1 MTNDQQPTTNLS
13 RMPQLRSR
21 WWSALLALSLAA
33 NLLIVGAAIG
43 HRVWG
48 DAEGRR
54 FGDNYVRLVPRKFF
68 AELPMQR
75 RRELMDVVRQDMDGL
90 RNIREQGGITILH
103 VADALEKQ
111 PYDPALVQQA
121 VTEFA
126 TGSQSLAG
134 KGANILIHLVEK
146 LTPDERVQLA
156 SAIRER
162 DLKGKKDR

>member
-1 MTNDQQPTTNLS
+1 MTNDQQPATDVS

-21 WWSALLALSLAA
+21 WWSVLLAFSFAA
-33 NLLIVGAAIG
+33 NLLIVGVAIG
-43 HRVWG
+43 NRIWG
-48 DAEGRR
+48 DAGGHR
-54 FGDNYVRLVPRKFF
+54 FGGNYVRLVPRKFF

-75 RRELMDVVRQDMDGL
+75 RHELMDVVRQDMDGL
-90 RNIREQGGITILH
+90 RDIREQGGITILH

-134 KGANILIHLVEK
+134 KGANILVHLVEK
-146 LTPDERVQLA
+146 LTPEERAKLA